1 MLVRRI
7 EGNFHKILSQ
17 NYYTADI
24 RETTGH
30 RKLFHLDKFNFLC
43 SNFRATPTHP
53 HAIFLGKKETHKIQQ
68 FCNIKVIFT
77 QKTIRESINIFQDN
91 YRRHCITLNNKY
103 SQ

>member
-7 EGNFHKILSQ
+7 EGNFHKIFSQ

-77 QKTIRESINIFQDN
+77 QKNHTRI
-91 YRRHCITLNNKY
+91 H
-103 SQ
+103 